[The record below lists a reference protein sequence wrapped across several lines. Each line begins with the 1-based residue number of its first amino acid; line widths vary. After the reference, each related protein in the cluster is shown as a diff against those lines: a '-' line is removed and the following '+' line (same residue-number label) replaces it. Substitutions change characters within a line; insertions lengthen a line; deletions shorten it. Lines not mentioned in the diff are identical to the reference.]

1 MDFALVLQFARVVF
15 RELWERKF
23 LALMGFSVVSFVVLL
38 VGMNWPSKFETSATI
53 YADNQNILG
62 PLLKDHAEQSKLED
76 HAKVVKDMLHSPRM
90 LQKVAQE
97 LYPAELAESVDALGR
112 HIALIRSRIDVRNLA
127 SGYIK
132 ISYSDTTSH
141 GAYRAL
147 NTIIDV
153 FIRSSSEEQRSESR
167 EAYLFI
173 DNQVQQYK
181 DQLVAAEER
190 LKNFSA
196 QNFDGR
202 DGDVHA
208 SISRLRSQI
217 EELKISIDENLTTV
231 AALEN
236 QLEDESEY
244 SSRKAKASVYAERLG
259 ELEARLSNLLL
270 RYTEDYPD
278 VVSIRY
284 QIDDIRKSMSA
295 PGSEQDAGSRQSNTD
310 DPILNPL
317 YQELRSRLSQ
327 ANTDIKAKRKR
338 LSVLKGLMAQEFE
351 RSKRIAARGAEAAEL
366 NRDYSVTKRIY
377 EDMLERKEKARLS
390 MTLNVEG
397 QGVTYRVQ
405 DPPIPPHTPSG
416 LRYMH
421 FVMMGPFAGVL
432 LVLGLALTYV
442 ILDPRIRFSAQLE
455 AVSAPLLAVVPHVT
469 TPLSKR
475 VFKKDVLICAAMG
488 LIIMAA
494 YLSLAFATKL
504 GII

>member
-1 MDFALVLQFARVVF
+1 MDFALVLQFIRVVL
-15 RELWERKF
+15 RELWEQKV
-23 LALMGFSVVSFVVLL
+23 LALLGFSVVSFIVLL
-38 VGMNWPSKFETSATI
+38 VGMSWPSKFETSATI

-90 LQKVAQE
+90 LQKVAEE
-97 LYPAELAESVDALGR
+97 LYPRELQESVDALGR
-112 HIALIRSRIDVRNLA
+112 YIAQIRSRIDVRNLA

-132 ISYSDTTSH
+132 ISYSDTTSQ
-141 GAYRAL
+141 GAYQAL
-147 NTIIDV
+147 NKIIDV
-153 FIRSSSEEQRSESR
+153 FIRTSSEEQRSESR

-181 DQLVAAEER
+181 DQLVMAEER
-190 LKNFSA
+190 LKDFSA

-202 DGDVHA
+202 DGDVHS

-231 AALEN
+231 AALEA
-236 QLEDESEY
+236 QLRDESEY
-244 SSRKAKASVYAERLG
+244 SSRKAKESVYAERLAD
-259 ELEARLSNLLL
+259 LERRLSSLLL
-270 RYTEDYPD
+270 TYTEDYPD

-284 QIDDIRKSMSA
+284 QIDDIRRVMSSPEGMEETA
-295 PGSEQDAGSRQSNTD
+295 RESNNN

-317 YQELRSRLSQ
+317 YQEIRSRLSQ
-327 ANTDIKAKRKR
+327 TNTDTKAKRKR
-338 LSVLKGLMAQEFE
+338 LSVLNGLMEQEFE

-405 DPPIPPHTPSG
+405 DPPLPPHAPSG

-421 FVMMGPFAGVL
+421 FVVVGPLVGL
-432 LVLGLALTYV
+432 LMVLGLAVAYV
-442 ILDPRIRFSAQLE
+442 ILDPRVRFSAQLE
-455 AVSAPLLAVVPHVT
+455 GVGAPLLAVVPHVS

-475 VFKKDVLICAAMG
+475 IFKKDIWVYAGLGLAIMG
-488 LIIMAA
+488 I